1 MFDIN
6 KTNYY
11 IPRLIYPDNTN
22 KAQFW
27 TPNNTELGQI
37 LQKVFVTNAQDIF
50 GNLQGV
56 DSIGRIIFN
65 ATPNKALISLKAYPI
80 NFGRIVNAVGTKS
93 FTIMSY
99 DTGIL
104 TGYLKSNYIGRLI
117 DFGYIDVPY
126 VDNEDSFLS
135 YDPYSKL
142 YLYLPFASL
151 VDLDTRRYV
160 GKRIQVYG
168 VLDLYKGEITYLI
181 CTKDGQGNETYI
193 EQTSAQIAVD
203 LPVYENNQAEVI
215 QSLAKSLIAT
225 IPQAVSG
232 KAPTTLLNTML
243 NTQFEHNQLLNGN
256 LSAVGN
262 FFSPLKVNLLRY
274 TPRLKYTLDDTKY
287 NHIYGVPTKK
297 IGKIKDFGGFTKV
310 GAIHSYSLS
319 GITQKEIDE
328 IENLLKQ
335 GVRAGLSQATLSIS
349 YNASHITWASSQ
361 SSIKYGLY
369 YSNSFTIDA
378 GYQVDNVQVLMGG
391 ADITSTAVSGNQIV
405 IPVVTG
411 NIVINIVTSKIPVYY
426 TITYTNLT
434 GATLSNTA
442 TQIEEGSDY
451 STYLNALYNLGY
463 YLGNYSPTITMGG
476 VVVAGAYNNGMISI
490 SNVQGNIVISGTL
503 PQSSKL
509 NSDTWTPKST
519 EISLFDGEEPITNL
533 TGEIYV
539 GTTECAFTDLTID
552 TGEDI
557 TLNNSFLYGTANI
570 SGVGSNLYTG
580 VNAIREVSYETGQT
594 YTALGYMTRLH
605 LSNNVDWT
613 NYGDLLA
620 WLDLNFNKVV

>member
-11 IPRLIYPDNTN
+11 ISRLIYPDNTN

-27 TPNNTELGQI
+27 VPTNNDLAQI
-37 LQKVFVTNAQDIF
+37 LEKVFVTNAENIF
-50 GNLQGV
+50 GNFQGG
-56 DSIGRIIFN
+56 DSLGRIIFN
-65 ATPNKALISLKAYPI
+65 ATPNKALISLKAYPVD
-80 NFGRIVNAVGTKS
+80 FSRIVNAVGTKS
-93 FTIMSY
+93 FTMMNY

-104 TGYLKSNYIGRLI
+104 TYYLKNNYIGRLI
-117 DFGYIDVPY
+117 DFRYIDVPY

-160 GKRIQVYG
+160 GQRIQVYG

-181 CTKDGQGNETYI
+181 CTKDGQDNETYI
-193 EQTSAQIAVD
+193 EQTTAQIAVD
-203 LPVYENNQAEVI
+203 LPIYENNQAEVI

-232 KAPTTLLNTML
+232 KAPTSLLNTML

-310 GAIHSYSLS
+310 GAIHSYSLA

-328 IENLLKQ
+328 IETLLKQ
-335 GVRAGLSQATLSIS
+335 GIRAGNSQATLSIT
-349 YNASHITWASSQ
+349 YNAPHTNWYAIWD
-361 SSIKYGLY
+361 SIQYGLPF
-369 YSNSFTIDA
+369 SNTFSVVS

-411 NIVINIVTSKIPVYY
+411 NIVINVVTSKIPVYY
-426 TITYTNLT
+426 TVTYTNLV
-434 GATLSNTA
+434 GATLTNMA
-442 TQIEEGSDY
+442 VQVEEG
-451 STYLNALYNLGY
+451 TNYLNTLIPEYNLGY
-463 YLGNYSPTITMGG
+463 YKGNFTPTITMDG
-476 VVVAGAYNNGMISI
+476 VPLSNVYNNGNIVI
-490 SNVQGNIVISGTL
+490 NNVQGNIVISGTL
-503 PQSSKL
+503 PQSSNL
-509 NSDTWTPKST
+509 NADSWTPKYASIALY
-519 EISLFDGEEPITNL
+519 EDDEPIMNL
-533 TGEIYV
+533 TGEMYV
-539 GTTECAFTDLTID
+539 GTTQCEFTSLMID
-552 TGEDI
+552 TSPDI
-557 TLNNSFLYGTANI
+557 SLNNSFIYGTANI

-580 VNAIREVSYETGQT
+580 LNTQLTISYESGQT
-594 YTALGYMTRLH
+594 YVELGRLTRLH
-605 LSNNVDWT
+605 LTTNSAWT
-613 NYGDLLA
+613 NYAKLLE
-620 WLDLNFNKVV
+620 WLDINFDKVV